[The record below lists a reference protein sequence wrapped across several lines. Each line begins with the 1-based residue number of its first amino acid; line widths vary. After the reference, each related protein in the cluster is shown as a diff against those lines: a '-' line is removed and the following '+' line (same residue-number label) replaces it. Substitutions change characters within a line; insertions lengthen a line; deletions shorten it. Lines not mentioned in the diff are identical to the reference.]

1 MNFITEK
8 DHFCIIIH
16 DKDMTV
22 CASCKTLYDVLHNQV
37 QKISI
42 PYHGQLSRNSQGIL
56 QLEIQRDGGILHD
69 WNFQEM
75 WGGGGRGECYI
86 VHLEFPRGQSRV
98 YSLKTLILW
107 P

>member
-75 WGGGGRGECYI
+75 WGGGGGVSVTLYIWNFPGVSQECI
-86 VHLEFPRGQSRV
+86 P
-98 YSLKTLILW
+98 
-107 P
+107 